1 MPFFLWAEVFG
12 ITERWWGRSIYE
24 VIEMKVK
31 DHLSKQQHEKMKS
44 KYKNHKPERIDWHDL
59 MGMNRDTYK
68 RGRGGAIRRR

>member
-1 MPFFLWAEVFG
+1 
-12 ITERWWGRSIYE
+12 
-24 VIEMKVK
+24 MKVK